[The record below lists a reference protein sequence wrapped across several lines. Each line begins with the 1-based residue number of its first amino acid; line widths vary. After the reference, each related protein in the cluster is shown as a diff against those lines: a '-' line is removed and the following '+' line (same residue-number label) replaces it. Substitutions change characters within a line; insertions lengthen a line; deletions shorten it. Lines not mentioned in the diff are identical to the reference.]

1 MEKFIRYGFEDVVIN
16 EKEDIPKSVEIKN
29 DKGEVI
35 CSTSIYY
42 LYETNRDGDEI

>member
-16 EKEDIPKSVEIKN
+16 EKEDIPKPIDIKN

-35 CSTSIYY
+35 C
-42 LYETNRDGDEI
+42 